1 MSTPPTMDFTF
12 IVINNGEGPFTHA
25 LRAAARETITRCIS
39 MVVFTHT
46 LRCALLRC
54 ASKAQERFDQRSAA
68 TRSTA
73 CVCVC
78 VCV

>member
-25 LRAAARETITRCIS
+25 LRAPARETITRCIS

-46 LRCALLRC
+46 LHCALLSGAGRN
-54 ASKAQERFDQRSAA
+54 ASCVLLAQRSVQCMCERALI
-68 TRSTA
+68 TTL
-73 CVCVC
+73 
-78 VCV
+78 